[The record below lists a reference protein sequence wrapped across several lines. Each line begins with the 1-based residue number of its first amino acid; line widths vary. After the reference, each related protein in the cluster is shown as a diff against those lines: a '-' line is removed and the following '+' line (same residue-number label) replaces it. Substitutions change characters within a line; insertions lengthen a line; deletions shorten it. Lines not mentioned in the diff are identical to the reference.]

1 MLICSIEGVAEKGIF
16 QGLHSKCEGRKFTK
30 FQFYTPALVAFTG
43 IEELTGMFEGTL
55 VTKLWLKPI
64 PIEVELE
71 VEEEIVVVVEVTD
84 EETPG
89 EKVEAIE

>member
-1 MLICSIEGVAEKGIF
+1 MVA
-16 QGLHSKCEGRKFTK
+16 
-30 FQFYTPALVAFTG
+30 VTG
-43 IEELTGMFEGTL
+43 GEELNGIFEGTL

-64 PIEVELE
+64 AIEVELE
-71 VEEEIVVVVEVTD
+71 EEEEIVVVVEVTD